1 MCASANLGA
10 ICPWDP
16 WIVWWDLGGNLEAVL
31 QNQPELRAWGHSEVQ
46 YHHWEGG
53 LRPGAEWEVAASS
66 WDGGRGTTCPACWS
80 LARPPAPPCTPV
92 GSSLASR
99 GPHAGG
105 REDNVRW
112 GRRCADNQLK
122 TFRTQEVSFAHN
134 KSNWSPAHK
143 PCQIV
148 LLMVRPDS
156 KTNFQKFM
164 KHFLQWYPIWSYI
177 CYSLA
182 HSANPIPHFSSKLW
196 GTRILYQIQ
205 NILKLF
211 PISWFLHK
219 IGSLPASLPTSRS
232 SWLFSGR

>member
-1 MCASANLGA
+1 MQIWGQSVLEIHGSCDGISVATSRRFFRTNLSSEREDTPRYNTTPLLRGRVT
-10 ICPWDP
+10 PWR
-16 WIVWWDLGGNLEAVL
+16 WMGGSSQLLGWRE
-31 QNQPELRAWGHSEVQ
+31 GH
-46 YHHWEGG
+46 HLPRLLILG
-53 LRPGAEWEVAASS
+53 RP
-66 WDGGRGTTCPACWS
+66 
-80 LARPPAPPCTPV
+80 LAPPCTPV

-156 KTNFQKFM
+156 KTNFQKFL
-164 KHFLQWYPIWSYI
+164 KHFLQWYPIWSYVTA
-177 CYSLA
+177 SLIR
-182 HSANPIPHFSSKLW
+182 PI
-196 GTRILYQIQ
+196 Q
-205 NILKLF
+205 F
-211 PISWFLHK
+211 PILVPNYEGQEYCIKSKIFWF
-219 IGSLPASLPTSRS
+219 
-232 SWLFSGR
+232 

>member
-1 MCASANLGA
+1 MCASAYLGA

-16 WIVWWDLGGNLEAVL
+16 WIVWWDLEAVL

-66 WDGGRGTTCPACWS
+66 WEGGAP
-80 LARPPAPPCTPV
+80 LAPPVDPWPPPAPPCTPV

-143 PCQIV
+143 PCQI
-148 LLMVRPDS
+148 
-156 KTNFQKFM
+156 
-164 KHFLQWYPIWSYI
+164 
-177 CYSLA
+177 A
-182 HSANPIPHFSSKLW
+182 SSFD
-196 GTRILYQIQ
+196 GQTRFK
-205 NILKLF
+205 N
-211 PISWFLHK
+211 
-219 IGSLPASLPTSRS
+219 
-232 SWLFSGR
+232 

>member
-31 QNQPELRAWGHSEVQ
+31 QNQPELRAWGHSKVQ
-46 YHHWEGG
+46 YYRWEGG

-66 WDGGRGTTCPACWS
+66 WEGHHLPRLLILGRPLHRPAH
-80 LARPPAPPCTPV
+80 LLAPPWHQGARMQV
-92 GSSLASR
+92 A
-99 GPHAGG
+99 

-156 KTNFQKFM
+156 KTNFQKFL
-164 KHFLQWYPIWSYI
+164 KSFLQWYPILEL

>member
-66 WDGGRGTTCPACWS
+66 WEGGAP
-80 LARPPAPPCTPV
+80 LAPPVDPWPAPPHRPAHL
-92 GSSLASR
+92 LAPPWHQGAR
-99 GPHAGG
+99 MQVA

-143 PCQIV
+143 PCQIATSF
-148 LLMVRPDS
+148 DG
-156 KTNFQKFM
+156 Q
-164 KHFLQWYPIWSYI
+164 
-177 CYSLA
+177 
-182 HSANPIPHFSSKLW
+182 
-196 GTRILYQIQ
+196 TRFK
-205 NILKLF
+205 N
-211 PISWFLHK
+211 
-219 IGSLPASLPTSRS
+219 
-232 SWLFSGR
+232 